1 MRFRVEQERP
11 RHGFDCGAVD
21 VLRAAQERMMKTIM
35 AGFRE
40 AAPKG
45 RAGMLRQSRHV

>member
-1 MRFRVEQERP
+1 MQPFVVR
-11 RHGFDCGAVD
+11 
-21 VLRAAQERMMKTIM
+21 QERMMKTIM

-45 RAGMLRQSRHV
+45 KAV